1 MSGKAAAPIPR
12 GGAQAFAQ
20 MLAHNDLWRFTGM
33 GFLSAAP
40 IILMLNVKRARGAQS
55 GEAGASGMKR
65 ARPARKRE
73 DYFFG

>member
-20 MLAHNDLWRFTGM
+20 MPAYNDLWRFTGM
-33 GFLSAAP
+33 GFPTGAP
-40 IILMLNVKRARGAQS
+40 FILLLNVKRARGAQS